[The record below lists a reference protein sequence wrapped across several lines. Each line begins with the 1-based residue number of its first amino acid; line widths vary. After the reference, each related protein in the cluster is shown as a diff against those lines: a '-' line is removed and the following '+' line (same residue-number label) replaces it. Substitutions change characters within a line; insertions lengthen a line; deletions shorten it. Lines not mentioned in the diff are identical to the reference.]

1 MKSLARVLLLFV
13 WLAPGLHAAAKTR
26 ASLLLSHA
34 SAKPGE
40 TITAALRLAHDPGWH
55 TYWRNPGDAGSNTTI
70 QWELPPGITAE
81 SIQWPVPE
89 KMVIANLQDYVYEG
103 ETLLLIPLRIAAN
116 SKPGMVPLKG
126 NADWLECSDKSC
138 VPASGKVE
146 TNLTIGDSQPS
157 PNAKLIDTWRERLP
171 KIDPQLKLAGTWEKV
186 DESTRNLIIEW
197 KPNAAPDSPDFYP
210 YENSSDVGAVTQVL
224 DATAEKVRLSK
235 TVKKPEEKPWPKQ
248 IHGIVVNGKAE
259 QRKGFEVSFA
269 VAPLPGDPTATANTG
284 NSGQLGSSSAPGS
297 FLAILGLAFLGGLI
311 LNIMPCVL
319 PVIALKILGFV
330 NQSLEAP
337 KRVRE
342 LGLIYM
348 LGVVASFLVLAGVIL
363 AVRGAAGDVN
373 WGVQMQNPYFVVAM
387 LVVVTLVTLN
397 LWGVFEITLPGQAL
411 GAAGELA
418 SREGRSGAF
427 YNGVLATLLATPC
440 SAPFLGAAV
449 GAVITRPAHIIIP
462 TFAMI
467 GLGLAFPYVLL
478 SWNPRL
484 LKFLPK
490 PGRWME
496 KFKFAMGFPMAATVI
511 WLWSFGSLHFGD
523 EGGLWLG
530 IFLLFIALGSWIYGD
545 FAQRGT
551 ARRGLATVLA
561 LLVLAVGY
569 GITLEWQLHWRQ
581 PRVVAESSDDELLNE
596 PGGIQ
601 WRRWKPEAVAK
612 ARAEGHPVL
621 IDFTAKWC
629 VTCRVNKSTSIEV
642 DPVKEKLKQMN
653 AKAFLADYTL
663 RDPKIGSGIRS
674 YGRAAVPLV
683 VVLPADPAAAPI
695 LLPEGL
701 FTASTLLEALDLAAP
716 KPGTQASK

>member
-13 WLAPGLHAAAKTR
+13 WLAPGLHAAAKTKV
-26 ASLLLSHA
+26 SLLLSHTN
-34 SAKPGE
+34 AKPGE
-40 TITAALRLAHDPGWH
+40 TITAALRLVHDSGWH
-55 TYWRNPGDAGSNTTI
+55 TYWRNPGDAGIATTI
-70 QWELPPGITAE
+70 QWELPAGVIAE
-81 SIQWPVPE
+81 PIRWPVPE
-89 KMVIANLQDYVYEG
+89 KMVIATLQDYVYG
-103 ETLLLIPLRIAAN
+103 DETLLLIPIRIAAN
-116 SKPGMVPLKG
+116 TKAGTLKLG
-126 NADWLECSDKSC
+126 GAVDWLECSTAC
-138 VPASGKVE
+138 VTASGKVE
-146 TNLTIGDSQPS
+146 ATLAIGESQPS
-157 PNAKLIDTWRERLP
+157 ENAKLIDIWRERLP
-171 KIDPQLKLAGTWEKV
+171 KIDPQLKLSATWQKV
-186 DESTRNLIIEW
+186 DDETRKLIIEW
-197 KPNAAPDSPDFYP
+197 KPNAAPNGPDFYP
-210 YENSSDVGAVTQVL
+210 YEDSSAVE
-224 DATAEKVRLSK
+224 ATTEILEATPDKVRLTK
-235 TVKKPEEKPWPKQ
+235 TAKKPEGKPWPTQ
-248 IHGIVVNGKAE
+248 IHGIVVDGKAE

-269 VAPLPGDPTATANTG
+269 VTPLPGDATAAATTETSVQIG
-284 NSGQLGSSSAPGS
+284 GTSAPGS
-297 FLAILGLAFLGGLI
+297 FLAILGLAFLGGLV

-330 NQSLEAP
+330 NQSREEP
-337 KRVRE
+337 KRVRD
-342 LGLIYM
+342 LGIIYM
-348 LGVVASFLVLAGVIL
+348 LGVVASFLVLAVAIV
-363 AVRGAAGDVN
+363 AARGAAGDVN

-462 TFAMI
+462 TFVTI

-496 KFKFAMGFPMAATVI
+496 KFKFAMGFPMAATAV
-511 WLWSFGSLHFGD
+511 WLWSFGSLHFGE

-530 IFLLFIALGSWIYGD
+530 IFLLFIALGAWIYGD

-551 ARRGLATVLA
+551 ARRGLASVVA

-569 GITLEWQLHWRQ
+569 GITLEGQLHWRQ
-581 PRVVAESSDDELLNE
+581 PRVVAESSDDDLVNE
-596 PGGIQ
+596 SGGIQ

-642 DPVKEKLKQMN
+642 EAVKEKLKQMN
-653 AKAFLADYTL
+653 AQAFLADYTL

-683 VVLPADPAAAPI
+683 VVLPADPASAPI

-701 FTASTLLEALDLAAP
+701 FTASTLLEALDLAAR
-716 KPGTQASK
+716 KPEMQASN